1 MASGLAACLGGGL
14 AAPGEAKAA
23 ALAGAAPAPQEEGGA
38 AVRGAVAGWFL
49 FPLDEEPPSIE
60 RRRVDE
66 RVLAVREH
74 VLDVNEEEER
84 GAAGATRAVPL
95 IPGTRGR
102 HGLELDG
109 WQSELAGEVLGEDG
123 VPLRWGRERSMRRRV
138 EAARRLLE
146 ATMLLD
152 APRWVPARGQAS
164 QALGFSRIVKR
175 YAADYGLKEHLLL
188 AIIQVES
195 LGDVRCVS
203 SKCATGLMQIQPH
216 TAGQEVAAFLRDRP
230 ASSGE
235 KQQDLFSPEQN
246 IRYGAAYLHIL
257 ATRYFGKVTDP
268 LSREFCVIT
277 AYNSGPGR
285 FYGYFG
291 KSRKEAFERI
301 NALSPEELFRDIS
314 TRIPVKETRTY
325 LGKVYA
331 LMNYYQSL
339 GY

>member
-1 MASGLAACLGGGL
+1 M
-14 AAPGEAKAA
+14 
-23 ALAGAAPAPQEEGGA
+23 
-38 AVRGAVAGWFL
+38 
-49 FPLDEEPPSIE
+49 
-60 RRRVDE
+60 DE
-66 RVLAVREH
+66 RVLAVREK
-74 VLDVNEEEER
+74 VLDVDEKEER
-84 GAAGATRAVPL
+84 KAAGATRPVPL
-95 IPGTRGR
+95 IPGARGR
-102 HGLELDG
+102 QGLELDG
-109 WQSELAGEVLGEDG
+109 WQSEMAGEVLDMEG

-146 ATMLLD
+146 ATAMLD
-152 APRWVPARGQAS
+152 APRWVPARGEAS
-164 QALGFSRIVKR
+164 QALGCSRIVRR
-175 YAADYGLKEHLLL
+175 YAADYGLKTHLLL

-195 LGDVRCVS
+195 LGNVRCVS

-216 TAGQEVAAFLRDRP
+216 TAGQEVASFLRDRP
-230 ASSGE
+230 GSGG
-235 KQQDLFSPEQN
+235 QQDLFSPEQN

-257 ATRYFGKVTDP
+257 ATRYFGQVTDP

-291 KSRKEAFERI
+291 KSRKEAFARI

>member
-1 MASGLAACLGGGL
+1 MAAGPACPLDAKAVALAE
-14 AAPGEAKAA
+14 AAPS
-23 ALAGAAPAPQEEGGA
+23 PQQAQGS
-38 AVRGAVAGWFL
+38 AVRGSVTGWFL

-66 RVLAVREH
+66 RVLAVRER
-74 VLDVNEEEER
+74 VLDVTEKEER
-84 GAAGATRAVPL
+84 SAAGATRPVPL
-95 IPGTRGR
+95 IPGARGR
-102 HGLELDG
+102 QGLELDG
-109 WQSELAGEVLGEDG
+109 WQSELAGEVLDMEG

-146 ATMLLD
+146 ATAMLD
-152 APRWVPARGQAS
+152 APRWVPARGQAA

-175 YAADYGLKEHLLL
+175 YAADYGLKTHLLL

-203 SKCATGLMQIQPH
+203 GKCATGLMQIQPH
-216 TAGQEVAAFLRDRP
+216 TAGQEVAAFLKDRP
-230 ASSGE
+230 ASSGQ

-257 ATRYFGKVTDP
+257 ATRYFGQVTDP

-291 KSRKEAFERI
+291 KSRKEAFARI